1 MNIKKI
7 NLIIG
12 REFSIRVRKKSFII
26 ATFLTPLMM
35 AALISV
41 PMLMTGVKDNREKVI
56 HVIDPSGIGQAV
68 LENQEYITF
77 TFRQEGDL
85 EEYRTNFDTK
95 NIHAVCVIEDTGD
108 NQVDIKLYSTGQ
120 IDSEVQRYIS
130 RQVSQEV
137 ERRKLNSYDIPQ
149 LQQIMQDVRTNIQ
162 AKAFTWTDT
171 GDEKETITEVYMA
184 IAYLSSFLIYMF
196 IFMYGSMVIR
206 GVIEE
211 KTNRIVEVI
220 ISSVKPIE
228 LMLGKIVGIALVAL
242 LQFLLWILL
251 TVIILFIVMALVGTG
266 TIAELGQAAPQ
277 IQGGLAGTIASFD
290 TGNGV
295 LTGIASTLSQIQ
307 AGKFLLS
314 FILYFVGGY
323 LMYASMFAAIGSVS
337 DSETD
342 TQQFQLPITIPLIL
356 GLFIMMHTF
365 QHPDSSL
372 SVWASM
378 IPFTSPMVMLARL
391 PFGGV
396 PLWQLVVSIL
406 LLFATFLAVV
416 YFSAKIYKVGIL
428 MYGKKVTWKELWK
441 WMRYKN
447 G

>member
-7 NLIIG
+7 NLIVG
-12 REFSIRVRKKSFII
+12 REFAIRVRKKSFLI
-26 ATFLTPLMM
+26 ATFLTPLLM
-35 AALISV
+35 AALITV
-41 PMLMTGVKDNREKVI
+41 PTLMTTLKDNNEKNI
-56 HVIDPSGIGQAV
+56 EVIDPTGIGEKV
-68 LENQEYITF
+68 LEDQEYTHF
-77 TFRQEGDL
+77 TFRREGNPED
-85 EEYRTNFDTK
+85 YKKDFDTR
-95 NIHAVCVIEDTGD
+95 NLHALCVIEPVEE
-108 NQVDIKLYSTGQ
+108 NSVEVRMYSTGPVDQ
-120 IDSEVQRYIS
+120 DIQRYIS
-130 RQVSQEV
+130 RQISHEV
-137 ERRKLNSYDIPQ
+137 EQQRLQSYNIPR
-149 LQQIMQDVRTNIQ
+149 LQEIMDDVRTEIPV
-162 AKAFTWTDT
+162 KALTWTEA

-220 ISSVKPIE
+220 ISSVKPVE
-228 LMLGKIVGIALVAL
+228 LMLGKIVGVALVAL
-242 LQFLLWILL
+242 LQFFLWILL
-251 TVIILFIVMALVGTG
+251 TAIILFVVMALVGAG
-266 TIAELGQAAPQ
+266 AISDMAGSAPQ

-290 TGNGV
+290 TGSGV
-295 LTGIASTLSQIQ
+295 LTGIASTISQIDF
-307 AGKFLLS
+307 GKFLLS
-314 FILYFVGGY
+314 FCLYFIGGY
-323 LMYASMFAAIGSVS
+323 LMYASMFAAVGSVS
-337 DSETD
+337 DAETD

-365 QHPDSSL
+365 QYPDSSL
-372 SVWASM
+372 SVWASI

-396 PLWQLVVSIL
+396 PLWQLLVSLL
-406 LLFATFLAVV
+406 LLFLTFLAVV
-416 YFSAKIYKVGIL
+416 HFSAKIYRVGIL

>member
-7 NLIIG
+7 NLIVG
-12 REFSIRVRKKSFII
+12 REFAIRVRKKSFLI
-26 ATFLTPLMM
+26 ATFLTPLLM
-35 AALISV
+35 AALITV
-41 PMLMTGVKDNREKVI
+41 PSLMTTVKDNRNKIIE
-56 HVIDPSGIGQAV
+56 VIDPSGIGESV
-68 LENQEYITF
+68 LEDQAYTTF
-77 TFRQEGDL
+77 TFRKEGDL
-85 EEYRTNFDTK
+85 EEYKKTFDSRDL
-95 NIHAVCVIEDTGD
+95 HAVCVIEPAEG
-108 NQVDIKLYSTGQ
+108 NSAEVRMYSTGQ
-120 IDSEVQRYIS
+120 IDPDIQRYVSRQISSEV
-130 RQVSQEV
+130 EK
-137 ERRKLNSYDIPQ
+137 RKLASYNIPQ
-149 LQQIMQDVRTNIQ
+149 LKEIMEDVRTNIQ
-162 AKAFTWTDT
+162 IKTLTWTET
-171 GDEKETITEVYMA
+171 GDEKETVKEVYMA

-220 ISSVKPIE
+220 ISSVKPVE
-228 LMLGKIVGIALVAL
+228 LMLGKIVGVALVAL

-251 TVIILFIVMALVGTG
+251 TLIILLVVMTLIGSG
-266 TIAELGQAAPQ
+266 TISQMTEAAPQ
-277 IQGGLAGTIASFD
+277 IQGGLAGAIASFD
-290 TGNGV
+290 TGNGM
-295 LTGIASTLSQIQ
+295 LTGIASTLSQIHF
-307 AGKFLLS
+307 GSFLTS
-314 FILYFVGGY
+314 FCLYFIGGY

-337 DSETD
+337 DAETD

-365 QHPDSSL
+365 QHPHSSL

-396 PLWQLVVSIL
+396 PLWQLLVSIT
-406 LLFATFLAVV
+406 LLFLTFLGVV
-416 YFSAKIYKVGIL
+416 HFSAKIYRVGIL

-441 WMRYKN
+441 WMQYKN

>member
-7 NLIIG
+7 NLIVR
-12 REFSIRVRKKSFII
+12 REFAIRVRKKSFLI
-26 ATFLTPLMM
+26 ATFLTPLLM
-35 AALISV
+35 AALITV
-41 PMLMTGVKDNREKVI
+41 PTLMTTLKDNKEKNI
-56 HVIDPSGIGQAV
+56 EVIDPTGIGEKV
-68 LENQEYITF
+68 LEDREYTHF
-77 TFRQEGDL
+77 TFRKEGDP
-85 EEYRTNFDTK
+85 EAYKKDFDTR
-95 NIHAVCVIEDTGD
+95 NLHALCVIEAAEG
-108 NQVDIKLYSTGQ
+108 NSVEVRMYSTGS
-120 IDSEVQRYIS
+120 IDQDLQRYVS
-130 RQVSQEV
+130 RQISHEV
-137 ERRKLNSYDIPQ
+137 EQQRMDSYNIPQ
-149 LQQIMQDVRTNIQ
+149 LKEIIEDIRTDIPV
-162 AKAFTWTDT
+162 KALTWTET

-220 ISSVKPIE
+220 ISSVKPVE
-228 LMLGKIVGIALVAL
+228 LMLGKIIGVALVAL
-242 LQFLLWILL
+242 LQFFLWILL
-251 TVIILFIVMALVGTG
+251 TAIILFVVMALIGSGAVADMAGS
-266 TIAELGQAAPQ
+266 APQ
-277 IQGGLAGTIASFD
+277 MQGGLAGTIASFD

-295 LTGIASTLSQIQ
+295 LTGIASTISQINF
-307 AGKFLLS
+307 GKFLLS
-314 FILYFVGGY
+314 FCLYFIGGY
-323 LMYASMFAAIGSVS
+323 LMYASMFAAVGSVS
-337 DSETD
+337 DAETD

-365 QHPDSSL
+365 QYPDSSL
-372 SVWASM
+372 SVWASI

-396 PLWQLVVSIL
+396 PLWQLLISL
-406 LLFATFLAVV
+406 TLLFLTFLAVV
-416 YFSAKIYKVGIL
+416 HFSAKVYRVGIL

>member
-26 ATFLTPLMM
+26 ATLLTPLMM
-35 AALISV
+35 AALITV

-56 HVIDPSGIGQAV
+56 HVIDSSGIGQAV

-77 TFRQEGDL
+77 TFLQEGDL
-85 EEYRTNFDTK
+85 EEYRTSFDTK
-95 NIHAVCVIEDTGD
+95 NIHAVCVIEDAGN
-108 NQVDIKLYSTGQ
+108 NQMDIKLYSTSQ

-162 AKAFTWTDT
+162 AKSFTWTDT

-220 ISSVKPIE
+220 ISSVKPVE
-228 LMLGKIVGIALVAL
+228 LMLGKIIGIALVAL

-251 TVIILFIVMALVGTG
+251 TVIILFIVMAMVGTG
-266 TIAELGQAAPQ
+266 AIAELGQAAPQ
-277 IQGGLAGTIASFD
+277 IQGGLAGTISSFD

-314 FILYFVGGY
+314 FVLYFVGGY

-396 PLWQLVVSIL
+396 PLWQLLVSIL

-416 YFSAKIYKVGIL
+416 NFSAKIYKVGIL
-428 MYGKKVTWKELWK
+428 LYGKKVTWKELWK

>member
-1 MNIKKI
+1 MNIKKV

-35 AALISV
+35 AALITV
-41 PMLMTGVKDNREKVI
+41 PMLMTGVRDDREKII
-56 HVIDPSGIGQAV
+56 HVIDPSGIGEAV

-77 TFRQEGDL
+77 SFLREGNL
-85 EEYRTNFDTK
+85 EEYRTSFDTK
-95 NIHAVCVIEDTGD
+95 NIHAVCVIEDAGD
-108 NQVDIKLYSTGQ
+108 NQVDIKLYSTSQ
-120 IDSEVQRYIS
+120 IDTEVQRYIS

-137 ERRKLNSYDIPQ
+137 ERRKLDSYDIPQ
-149 LQQIMQDVRTNIQ
+149 LQQIMQDVRTNIP
-162 AKAFTWTDT
+162 AKAFTWTET

-184 IAYLSSFLIYMF
+184 IAYLSSLIIYMF

-220 ISSVKPIE
+220 ISSVKPVE

-251 TVIILFIVMALVGTG
+251 TVIILFIVMAMVGTG
-266 TIAELGQAAPQ
+266 TITEMGQAAPQ

-295 LTGIASTLSQIQ
+295 LTGIASTLSQIH

-314 FILYFVGGY
+314 FVLYFVGGY

-378 IPFTSPMVMLARL
+378 IPFTSPMVMMARL

-396 PLWQLVVSIL
+396 PLWQLLLSVL
-406 LLFATFLAVV
+406 LLFATFLVV
-416 YFSAKIYKVGIL
+416 VNFSAKIYKVGIL